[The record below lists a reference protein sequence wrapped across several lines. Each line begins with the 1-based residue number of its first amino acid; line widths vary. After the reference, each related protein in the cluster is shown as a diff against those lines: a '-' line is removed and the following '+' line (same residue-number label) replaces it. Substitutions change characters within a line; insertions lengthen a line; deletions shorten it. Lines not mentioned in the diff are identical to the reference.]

1 MFSGDAWAGPVVGRS
16 CAPANI
22 GHGLRMTIIWTQ
34 SSNIGRCLTRY
45 YGKVVCTQRP
55 TDRQVVEKISA
66 GQYGQISM
74 VTKWHPADAGPIV
87 LEGHPELGPV
97 FVYDFY
103 SDNDSSD

>member
-1 MFSGDAWAGPVVGRS
+1 
-16 CAPANI
+16 
-22 GHGLRMTIIWTQ
+22 
-34 SSNIGRCLTRY
+34 
-45 YGKVVCTQRP
+45 
-55 TDRQVVEKISA
+55 
-66 GQYGQISM
+66 M

>member
-1 MFSGDAWAGPVVGRS
+1 
-16 CAPANI
+16 
-22 GHGLRMTIIWTQ
+22 MTIIWTQ
-34 SSNIGRCLTRY
+34 SSTIGRCLTRY

-55 TDRQVVEKISA
+55 THRQVVEKISA

-74 VTKWHPADAGPIV
+74 VTKWHPDDAPPVV

-103 SDNDSSD
+103 ADNDSSD